1 MADVPAITVVITTY
15 NIESYVIDCVN
26 SVLQNDF
33 QDYEILL
40 IDDCST
46 DNTFKI
52 CEHMANSN
60 EKIRAIQRKKNG
72 GAEGM
77 LKRNKEK
84 ADYLYNFL
92 DSSDFYHA
100 TAQKGSRSL
109 MNVPFLTKETDAE
122 RAKEINAKFVKE
134 AAEEGLVNLAGH
146 RLVGGMRASIYNA
159 MTLIVNE
166 WAKGETALM
175 IWLNFY
181 RRDFL
186 ISNEIRFAEMI
197 AEDMTFSLIDISF
210 AEKYLK
216 IPQAVYLHR
225 VRQGSLVQSKSKSH
239 DRLFFELDSFL
250 ISTRYIEH
258 YLKKLPTF
266 STDKYKLEE
275 ILIIWLQKFFNGYS
289 EQFFNADGNLE
300 IGYMEIIEEVLRKNF
315 SKNIFFVKFLFINYN
330 ILRLQNKN
338 MIDESNKLKEAR
350 GGGI

>member
-72 GAEGM
+72 GAGAA
-77 LKRNKEK
+77 RN
-84 ADYLYNFL
+84 LGL
-92 DSSDFYHA
+92 
-100 TAQKGSRSL
+100 
-109 MNVPFLTKETDAE
+109 
-122 RAKEINAKFVKE
+122 INARGKYIYFVDGDDLISTTALKILFE
-134 AAEEGLVNLAGH
+134 AAEKNNADVVHTSYWFVIDDEDFKASNFNKKNIFHDVNPAAGFLQSDIFE
-146 RLVGGMRASIYNA
+146 R
-159 MTLIVNE
+159 IVNE